1 MADQPANSDRPA
13 LPLAQAA
20 ARFGITTDALRMR
33 FRRGRIEGYRRG
45 RRLFIYVEEP
55 GETRH
60 GELPEADSPSSRAR
74 RSEQG
79 AATDPPGRSQ
89 HTVRAGRAD
98 SRETPAENANTLNA
112 VVELQRAELDRLL
125 RDNGW
130 LHQRLDEL
138 MTFQE
143 REQVL
148 RQQMQGTVDRLT
160 DRLTLPAPSSVDS
173 EAIRR
178 EARAEIETALKPVL
192 VEILEALAR
201 RGRQTRAAS

>member
-1 MADQPANSDRPA
+1 MAEQPSNADRPA

-20 ARFGITTDALRMR
+20 ARLGITSDALRMR

-55 GETRH
+55 GEPRH
-60 GELPEADSPSSRAR
+60 GELPENPEPSHRPRPGEPFAEAQPFE
-74 RSEQG
+74 RSEQ
-79 AATDPPGRSQ
+79 
-89 HTVRAGRAD
+89 TVRAGRPA
-98 SRETPAENANTLNA
+98 SRDASTESASSWDA
-112 VVELQRAELDRLL
+112 VLELQRAELDRLL

-138 MTFQE
+138 MSYQE

-160 DRLTLPAPSSVDS
+160 DRLSLPAPAAVDND
-173 EAIRR
+173 AIRR

-192 VEILEALAR
+192 VEILEALSR
-201 RGRQTRAAS
+201 RSRQSPAA